1 MKRSSRIALFACTFL
16 LSPARAFAADELQ
29 SGIAVADITPPIP
42 YRMSG
47 YFYERLSTGTK
58 DPLKAKA
65 IVFQQ
70 GDVSAAIVFCD
81 LVGVPRD
88 VSMRARR
95 EASAATGIPVEHI
108 AIGAT
113 HTHTGPLYF
122 GALHKHLHE
131 RAVAHFGKDAYEA
144 ADYPAQLTERIV
156 SAIVDAK
163 GNLKPAKLAAGYA
176 REERLAFNRRFFM
189 KDGTVRFNPGELN
202 PDIIRPAGP
211 IDPQVG
217 IISISDSQGGKPS
230 AAIVSFAM
238 HLDTV
243 GGTEYSADYPKFV
256 EDMLRAKLGPEFTL
270 LFGTG
275 TCGDINHIDV
285 TTRDRRTADK
295 IGLLLSETIGKT
307 IEEGSLKRVDEPSL
321 AVRSANV
328 EAPLQRFSDEERAQ
342 ARKNMELVGGREL
355 PFLEQVKACTIMDLE
370 RRGADTLPLEVQAF
384 RLGPDT
390 AIVTLPGEVFVELGL
405 AIKAASPFKTTLVV
419 ELTNDSP
426 AYIPTKKAFAEGSYE
441 IVNSRVQP
449 GTGEQLVEAA
459 RRLLRELK

>member
-1 MKRSSRIALFACTFL
+1 MSRFSCIALFSCTVL
-16 LSPARAFAADELQ
+16 LPPASAFAADELQ
-29 SGIAVADITPPIP
+29 AGIAVVDITPPIP

-65 IVFQQ
+65 IVFEQ
-70 GDVSAAIVFCD
+70 GGASAAIVFCD
-81 LVGVPRD
+81 LIGIPRD

-95 EASAATGIPVEHI
+95 DAGAATGIPAEHI
-108 AIGAT
+108 AVAAT

-131 RAVAHFGKDAYEA
+131 RAVARFGKDPYEA
-144 ADYPAQLTERIV
+144 VDYPAQLIDRIGA
-156 SAIVDAK
+156 AIVEAK
-163 GNLKPAKLAAGYA
+163 RNLKPANLAAGYA

-217 IISISDSQGGKPS
+217 IVAVSSPESAKPS
-230 AAIVSFAM
+230 SAIVSFAM

-243 GGTEYSADYPKFV
+243 GGTEYSADYPKHL
-256 EDMLRAKLGPEFTL
+256 EDELRNRLGPEFTL

-285 TTRDRRTADK
+285 STRKRQSAAEIGRLLAETA
-295 IGLLLSETIGKT
+295 GNA
-307 IEEGSLKRVDEPSL
+307 IEQESLAPIAEPAL
-321 AVRSANV
+321 AVRSATV
-328 EAPLQRFSDEERAQ
+328 EIPLQQFSDEERAD
-342 ARKNMELVGGREL
+342 ARKKMELVGGREL
-355 PFLEQVKACTIMDLE
+355 PFLEQVRACSIMDLE
-370 RRGADTLPLEVQAF
+370 NRAADKLPLEVQAF

-419 ELTNDSP
+419 ELTNDCP

-449 GTGEQLVEAA
+449 GSGERLVEAA
-459 RRLLRELK
+459 TRLLKELE